1 MMRYQLEF
9 IHPIENQSRY
19 LVVNVR
25 RASSQP
31 NRLEPIPSS
40 LEYDLQVAA
49 QVIGYHTIMTIMVD
63 QVLQPFHH
71 SASCDV
77 DLSDTNAE

>member
-9 IHPIENQSRY
+9 IHPIQNQSRY

-25 RASSQP
+25 RASSRP

-40 LEYDLQVAA
+40 LKYDVQVAA
-49 QVIGYHTIMTIMVD
+49 LVIGYHAILAD

-77 DLSDTNAE
+77 DLSDTHAE